1 MGEKH
6 MISRQRKK
14 SIRSGQKMMVY
25 IVVTALILFYGIF
38 VFFPMIYA
46 LVGSFCYFFGDCNH
60 PQVFPGDGHSSHDL
74 FFFPKAEGI
83 LQDGFFSSY
92 CNFNGCSFLCME
104 MVF

>member
-46 LVGSFCYFFGDCNH
+46 LVGSFFDWNIARGTFT
-60 PQVFPGDGHSSHDL
+60 
-74 FFFPKAEGI
+74 
-83 LQDGFFSSY
+83 
-92 CNFNGCSFLCME
+92 FNGLDNYFQCTKIQGRNY
-104 MVF
+104 